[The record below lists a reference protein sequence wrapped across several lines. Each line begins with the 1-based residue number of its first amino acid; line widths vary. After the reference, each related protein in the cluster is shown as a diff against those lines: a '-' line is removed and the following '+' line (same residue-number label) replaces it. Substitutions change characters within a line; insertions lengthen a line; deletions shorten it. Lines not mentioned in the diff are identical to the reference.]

1 MKISRQRLAEITRE
15 EAISI
20 LKECAECGDME
31 HHGDVEDYEADM
43 FKGHLF
49 TMAKQAADL
58 NEMISEQEDIEE
70 WVQEK
75 IAVAANAL
83 DTVYDYLVYQK
94 SKDGHDHYEDDHHG
108 DDHDDEYYVEFAD
121 E

>member
-1 MKISRQRLAEITRE
+1 MKITPKRLAEIARE
-15 EAISI
+15 ELKSI
-20 LKECAECGDME
+20 LNECAECGDME

-58 NEMISEQEDIEE
+58 NEMVSEQEDIEE

-94 SKDGHDHYEDDHHG
+94 SKDGYEHHDHEDDGHE
-108 DDHDDEYYVEFAD
+108 DDEYYVEFA
-121 E
+121 EE

>member
-1 MKISRQRLAEITRE
+1 MKITRE
-15 EAISI
+15 RMAEIARQELKKI
-20 LKECAECGDME
+20 LNECADCGHME

-49 TMAKQAADL
+49 TMAKQAAEL

-75 IAVAANAL
+75 IAVAAHAL

-94 SKDGHDHYEDDHHG
+94 SKEGHDHYGHDSYG
-108 DDHDDEYYVEFAD
+108 DDDEYYVEFAD

>member
-1 MKISRQRLAEITRE
+1 MKITRQRLAEIARE
-15 EAISI
+15 ELKDI
-20 LKECAECGDME
+20 LNECADCGDME

-75 IAVAANAL
+75 IAVAAHAL

-94 SKDGHDHYEDDHHG
+94 SKDGHEQGYH
-108 DDHDDEYYVEFAD
+108 DHDDEYYVEFAD
-121 E
+121 